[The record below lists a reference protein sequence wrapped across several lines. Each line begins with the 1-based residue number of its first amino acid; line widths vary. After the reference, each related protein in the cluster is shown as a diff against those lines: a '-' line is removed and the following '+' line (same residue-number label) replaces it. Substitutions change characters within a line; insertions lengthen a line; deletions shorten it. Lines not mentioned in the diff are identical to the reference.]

1 MGIADREVV
10 RPPSRAAWRRWL
22 TTHHDDSPGVW
33 VEYPKVHSGLRG
45 PTYDDLV
52 EEALCFGWID
62 SVVRKTGVDGL
73 KCMHVSPRQP
83 GSIWAKTNKERLR
96 RLESAGALTPAGL
109 AVIECAKADGSWT
122 LLDDVE
128 GHVIADDLAGALAE
142 YPAAR
147 EQMLAWPKGI
157 LDRCLY
163 WCYSAKR
170 PATRAE
176 RVRALAAAASRNQPP
191 AQIG

>member
-1 MGIADREVV
+1 MGIADREVL
-10 RPPSRAAWRRWL
+10 RPTSRAAWRRWL
-22 TTHHDDSPGVW
+22 AQHHTDSPGVW

-83 GSIWAKTNKERLR
+83 GSIWAKTNKVRLQ
-96 RLESAGALTPAGL
+96 RLEEAGALTEAGL
-109 AVIECAKADGSWT
+109 AVIERAKADGSWT

-128 GHVIADDLAGALAE
+128 GHVIAEDLATALAE
-142 YPAAR
+142 HPKAR
-147 EQMLAWPKGI
+147 EHLLGWPKSV
-157 LDRCLY
+157 LDRSLY

-176 RVRALAAAASRNQPP
+176 RIAIVAAAAARNEPP
-191 AQIG
+191 PQIG